1 MYLHSFVNLE
11 SGKYHDNQQEFR
23 VHERIIIS
31 INTRK
36 LKSCLTLF
44 WVKKIRW
51 KKIYCSDP
59 V

>member
-11 SGKYHDNQQEFR
+11 SGKYHDNQEEFK

-51 KKIYCSDP
+51 KKYTYI
-59 V
+59 